1 MSDNVN
7 FSEMSNGE
15 IKKNKRISLRALVS
29 IYLGLWAASLIVFW
43 LWIEKTMLAAEYCLI
58 DFYIIMPIATFVVS
72 LIIGKNNYW
81 GKWKW
86 VSSIVFGIMCMLL
99 VYFTINTGYMISQS
113 KIIMPF
119 VEWFYGGG
127 IISLIGLAI
136 GTLIGRIRKK

>member
-86 VSSIVFGIMCMLL
+86 VSSIVVGIMCMLL